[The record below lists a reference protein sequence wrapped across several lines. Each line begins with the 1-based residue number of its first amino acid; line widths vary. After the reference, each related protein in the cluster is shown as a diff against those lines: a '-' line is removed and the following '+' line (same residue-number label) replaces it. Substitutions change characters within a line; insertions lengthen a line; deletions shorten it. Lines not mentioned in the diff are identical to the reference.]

1 MDNNDREEYAVTY
14 PGENKKTY
22 FWEKMIGF
30 SLIGG
35 FIAGLLF
42 YIYDGLSEEQ
52 KKDIKNSL
60 VANSK
65 PAIAKFISE
74 KLDI

>member
-14 PGENKKTY
+14 PGENKKPY
-22 FWEKMIGF
+22 FWGKMIGF

-35 FIAGLLF
+35 LISGLLF
-42 YIYDGLSEEQ
+42 YIYDGLSEGQ
-52 KKDIKNSL
+52 KRDIKEL
-60 VANSK
+60 VVENSK
-65 PAIAKFISE
+65 PAIARFISE